1 MFMNDFQKEIWVQ
14 NYKLPSEKKIQD
26 TWLRIAKA
34 TAEVESDKKYWEN
47 RFYNL
52 LEDFKFVPGG
62 RINANIGIPDRKGT
76 TLFNCYVHNPK
87 DINFPDPDSIE
98 GIMEM
103 VKRQAL
109 TLKSEGGYGMN
120 FSWIRPAGT
129 YINGIGARTPGVLK
143 FMEMW
148 DKSSEIITMG
158 TTKRFGKKEKNEK
171 VKIRK
176 GAQMGVLNCFSEST
190 EILTSMG
197 WMDII
202 DIINET
208 LDGKKILA
216 LDKNG
221 NPHEIYNPIIKEPE
235 QLYEIETENGAIVQ
249 VTADHKFEV
258 YNINT
263 KKTYLKAINN
273 IDINTEMITTIEIQ
287 DEK

>member
-1 MFMNDFQKEIWVQ
+1 
-14 NYKLPSEKKIQD
+14 
-26 TWLRIAKA
+26 
-34 TAEVESDKKYWEN
+34 
-47 RFYNL
+47 
-52 LEDFKFVPGG
+52 
-62 RINANIGIPDRKGT
+62 
-76 TLFNCYVHNPK
+76 
-87 DINFPDPDSIE
+87 
-98 GIMEM
+98 M

-158 TTKRFGKKEKNEK
+158 TTKRFGKKRKNEK